1 MAPLDL
7 GTPTHHL
14 RLVDTTGRTVGP
26 ASEAY
31 DTLGAYL
38 RAVREHRGLTL
49 NELAAATRIRRLY
62 LAAIEDRD
70 RSALPS
76 RPFAI
81 GYVRAYARALGLD
94 GEGAVQRFKVD
105 WPETD
110 EPLRN
115 PVGVQAETPARNP
128 ALTVGLGVLL
138 AAVAGWNIAQRV
150 MSGDGPAPPALPSAL
165 GDAPP
170 AAAGVLRVAPPSPA
184 PVESTTPTP
193 YVTPGLFPAEAAE
206 GQPAPATPAAPSPAA
221 GLPAPAGVFSTKA
234 PILGASSGPV
244 VLQARRSVAL
254 IVRTADRSI
263 VFARQLQPAEAFR
276 PPLGRA
282 LTAEVSDPA
291 SVAVYA
297 HNQFK
302 GLLTSLQTPLDAL
315 TPAAPA
321 PAPAPV
327 AAAPVPA
334 VAR

>member
-7 GTPTHHL
+7 GTPTHQL
-14 RLVDTTGRTVGP
+14 RLVDTAGRTVGP
-26 ASEAY
+26 APESY

-62 LAAIEDRD
+62 LSAIEDRD

-94 GEGAVQRFKVD
+94 GESAVQRFKVD

-115 PVGVQAETPARNP
+115 PVGVQGEVRARNP

-138 AAVAGWNIAQRV
+138 AAVAAWNIAQRV
-150 MSGDGPAPPALPSAL
+150 MSGDGPAPPTLASAL
-165 GDAPP
+165 GEAPP
-170 AAAGVLRVAPPSPA
+170 TSAGVLRIAPPAPA
-184 PVESTTPTP
+184 PVESTTPAP
-193 YVTPGLFPAEAAE
+193 YVTPGLFPAETVE
-206 GQPAPATPAAPSPAA
+206 GQAAPATPAVPSQAV
-221 GLPAPAGVFSTKA
+221 GLPAPAAVFSTKA
-234 PILGASSGPV
+234 PIQGAASGPV
-244 VLQARRSVAL
+244 ILQARRSVAL
-254 IVRTADRSI
+254 IVRTPDRAI

-297 HNQFK
+297 HGQFK

-315 TPAAPA
+315 TPAAVSAPVRAA
-321 PAPAPV
+321 PAAP
-327 AAAPVPA
+327 AAP
-334 VAR
+334 